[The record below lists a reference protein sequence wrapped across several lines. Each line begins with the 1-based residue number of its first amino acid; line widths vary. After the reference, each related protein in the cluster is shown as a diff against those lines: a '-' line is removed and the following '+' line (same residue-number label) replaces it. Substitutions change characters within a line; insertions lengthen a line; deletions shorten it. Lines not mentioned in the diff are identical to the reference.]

1 MKGIRVGAA
10 SDQGKQ
16 LLLSLQK
23 DLFTITQAVTMWPLK
38 SLFFLTM
45 THQQLSRG
53 IHLFSISLLISG
65 IFVEMGWNQQLM
77 VWHELETS
85 QGKDSSYL
93 TVFLP
98 EVPITA
104 GGPEIR
110 WDLAKGA
117 VVWGKTP
124 GWMDGVRTT
133 GACRATGTTASSSL
147 QGARVSSFSKD
158 WEMDEVE
165 LTSSKSS

>member
-1 MKGIRVGAA
+1 MAWEGPGAPC
-10 SDQGKQ
+10 
-16 LLLSLQK
+16 
-23 DLFTITQAVTMWPLK
+23 F
-38 SLFFLTM
+38 
-45 THQQLSRG
+45 
-53 IHLFSISLLISG
+53 
-65 IFVEMGWNQQLM
+65 
-77 VWHELETS
+77 
-85 QGKDSSYL
+85 
-93 TVFLP
+93 TVFVANTVLSAP
-98 EVPITA
+98 WGIILLADVDTEVPITA